1 MTVIRCY
8 HTVLDHKRVVH
19 VVELACELVLF
30 LLLLLQLVLIGTH
43 SPSSRFTNLGVGSQG
58 HDARRSLVVATYA
71 MVECDEY

>member
-30 LLLLLQLVLIGTH
+30 LLLLLQLVLIGTANVRMH
-43 SPSSRFTNLGVGSQG
+43 VNGL
-58 HDARRSLVVATYA
+58 
-71 MVECDEY
+71 